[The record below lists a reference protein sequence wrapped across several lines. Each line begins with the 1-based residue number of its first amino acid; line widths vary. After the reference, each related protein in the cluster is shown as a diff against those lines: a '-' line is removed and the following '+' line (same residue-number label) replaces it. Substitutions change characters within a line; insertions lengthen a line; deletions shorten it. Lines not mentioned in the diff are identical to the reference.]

1 MFGLSVKVENK
12 LQKVEQAAEKAAF
25 KNFGHAAASIRKDA
39 IASIKDAPTGARGR
53 DASSPPGTPP
63 YTHGKGSRGR
73 RIKKAILY
81 AADKEGAVIGTAY
94 SRFGTA
100 GSPHEHGGSYKG
112 QIFAE
117 RPFMFPALLRQAGRF
132 AGSFAGSIG
141 Q

>member
-1 MFGLSVKVENK
+1 MFGLSVKVENE

-39 IASIKDAPTGARGR
+39 IASITPSDEPAAEGEPPHTRRG
-53 DASSPPGTPP
+53 
-63 YTHGKGSRGR
+63 KRGR
-73 RIKKAILY
+73 RIKRAILY

-94 SRFGTA
+94 SKFGTA
-100 GSPHEHGGSYKG
+100 GSPHEHGGEYKG
-112 QIFAE
+112 ETFAE
-117 RPFMFPALLRQAGRF
+117 RPFMFPALLRQSGRF